1 MRMQIEMNVPLEF
14 VEAAFVDGHYF
25 DEPIRIT
32 GIEYDEY
39 CRLAVVTV
47 EADESDV
54 ERLRWIVDDDI
65 AGIPI

>member
-1 MRMQIEMNVPLEF
+1 MRMQVEMNVPLEF
-14 VEAAFVDGHYF
+14 VEGEFVERHYL

-32 GIEYDEY
+32 NIEFDEY
-39 CRLAVVTV
+39 SRLAVVTV

-65 AGIPI
+65 VGISI